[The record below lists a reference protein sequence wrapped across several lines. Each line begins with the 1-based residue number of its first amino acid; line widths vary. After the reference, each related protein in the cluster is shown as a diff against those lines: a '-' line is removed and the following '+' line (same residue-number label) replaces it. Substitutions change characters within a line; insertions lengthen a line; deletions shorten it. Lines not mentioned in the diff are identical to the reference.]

1 MDRNAFRMADS
12 EENVANQEIDEKPEN
27 PEIETKPATAVVPEN
42 TESAEITK
50 NDETEAPH
58 TTPEVEKQTEI
69 QFYGQNF
76 HQLIDPEPSV
86 ASLFKLQMTRCVER
100 TVQYHSLIRE
110 ADKLIRAEQASADAL
125 GKLGMEFNDTKLKV
139 EFNWIRFR
147 NHGIKI
153 SF

>member
-1 MDRNAFRMADS
+1 MDRNVFRMADS

-27 PEIETKPATAVVPEN
+27 PEIETNPVVPEN
-42 TESAEITK
+42 AESTEITK
-50 NDETEAPH
+50 NDETQAPQ
-58 TTPEVEKQTEI
+58 TAPEVEKQTEI
-69 QFYGQNF
+69 QFYGENF

-125 GKLGMEFNDTKLKV
+125 GKLGMEFNDTQLKV
-139 EFNWIRFR
+139 EF
-147 NHGIKI
+147 
-153 SF
+153 

>member
-1 MDRNAFRMADS
+1 M
-12 EENVANQEIDEKPEN
+12 VK
-27 PEIETKPATAVVPEN
+27 
-42 TESAEITK
+42 
-50 NDETEAPH
+50 
-58 TTPEVEKQTEI
+58 
-69 QFYGQNF
+69 
-76 HQLIDPEPSV
+76 LIDPEPSV

-139 EFNWIRFR
+139 EFNWIRLR

>member
-1 MDRNAFRMADS
+1 MDRNIFRMADS
-12 EENVANQEIDEKPEN
+12 EENVANQEIDVKPEIA
-27 PEIETKPATAVVPEN
+27 EIEPNPATAVVPEN
-42 TESAEITK
+42 AEVAEIPK
-50 NDETEAPH
+50 NDETKAPK
-58 TTPEVEKQTEI
+58 TAPEVEKQTEI

-125 GKLGMEFNDTKLKV
+125 GKLGMEFNDTQLKV
-139 EFNWIRFR
+139 QFPWVKLRIHE
-147 NHGIKI
+147 IKI
-153 SF
+153 SC